1 MATRTRRIEMRADPA
16 SEARIRRAAELFH
29 ESVSSF
35 VLRAASTEANR
46 VLAHADTT
54 LMPAQQFDALI
65 GSLDVP
71 DAAPTLAR
79 VAARRRRFVRS

>member
-1 MATRTRRIEMRADPA
+1 MRADPA
-16 SEARIRRAAELFH
+16 SEAGIRRAAELFG

-35 VLRAASTEANR
+35 VLRAASIEANR
-46 VLAHADTT
+46 LLAYADTT

-71 DAAPTLAR
+71 DTAPTLAR

>member
-16 SEARIRRAAELFH
+16 SEARISEAAELSH

-35 VLRAASTEANR
+35 VLRAASTEADR

-54 LMPAQQFDALI
+54 LMPAAQFDELI

-79 VAARRRRFVRS
+79 AAARRRRFVRS